1 LRVRQTVHDRRETA
15 PEAVMKAIVLALGLT
30 LAGAASAAPPM
41 PLGLPPAI
49 PAPKDVRFPGTI
61 ALNVDARDTARGI
74 FNVTETIPVP
84 APGPMMLLYPKWL
97 PGNHGPTG
105 PIDKLAGLRITA
117 GGKPLAWQRDPVDVY
132 AFHVDVPKGAS
143 RLDIAFSFLSPVET
157 KEGRVVATP
166 EMLNLEWNTVALYPA
181 GYFARDINF
190 VPAMT
195 LPPGWKFACALDG
208 AQTGAQNAV
217 RFASVPFETLVDSPV
232 FAGKYYAQA
241 DLAPGAKVPVR
252 LDIFADQPDELAMTP
267 EQLGLH
273 RNLAAQAAKLFGS
286 HHYDHYDFLFAL
298 SDRMSGIGLEHHRSS
313 EDGSQGGYF
322 RDWTNTASLRGLLP
336 HEYTHSWNG
345 KFRRP
350 ADLWT
355 PNFNVAMRDSLLW
368 VYEGQ
373 TQYWGNVLAARS
385 GLWSKGQALDAL
397 AMDAATYSEARAGR
411 AWRPLADTTN
421 DPISTMR
428 RPVPWRSWQRSE
440 DYYSEGALIWLD
452 ADTLIRERS
461 GGKKSLDD
469 FAHAFFGVDDGS
481 YVIETYTFDDIV
493 RALNAV
499 VPYDWASFL
508 HTRVDALAP
517 NAPLDGLGRAG
528 WRLSFSDKAS
538 DFYKSNEKSRKITD
552 LTYSIGLAIDKD
564 GAVSDV
570 RWGGPAWRGNVTVGA
585 HVEAVND
592 VAYDPDV
599 LKDAIRDAKTS
610 RKPIVLLLKTQNLF
624 HTNRIDY
631 ADGLRYPHLE
641 RIAGKP
647 DLLDQIL
654 SAKK

>member
-1 LRVRQTVHDRRETA
+1 MHYRPSQNGVGG
-15 PEAVMKAIVLALGLT
+15 AVMKAIALAAGLMFV
-30 LAGAASAAPPM
+30 AGAASSLPM
-41 PLGLPPAI
+41 PLAMPGATPP
-49 PAPKDVRFPGTI
+49 PKDVRFPGTI
-61 ALNVDARDTARGI
+61 VLNVDVRDTARGI

-84 APGPMMLLYPKWL
+84 QAGPMVLLYPEWL

-105 PIDKLAGLRITA
+105 PIDKLAGLKITA

-132 AFHVDVPKGAS
+132 AFHVDVPKGAGALS
-143 RLDIAFSFLSPVET
+143 VAFSFLSPVEA
-157 KEGRVVATP
+157 KEGRIVATP
-166 EMLNLEWNTVALYPA
+166 EMLNLEWNAVALYPA
-181 GYFARDINF
+181 GYFSRDITF
-190 VPAMT
+190 LPAMT
-195 LPPGWKFACALDG
+195 LPQGWKFASALDG
-208 AQTGAQNAV
+208 AQVGAGNTV
-217 RFASVPFETLVDSPV
+217 RFAPVTFNTLVDSPV

-241 DLAPGAKVPVR
+241 DLAPGSKAPVR
-252 LDIFADQPDELAMTP
+252 LDIFADQPDELAMTQ
-267 EQLGLH
+267 EQLALH

-313 EDGSQGGYF
+313 EDGTHGDYF

-355 PNFNVAMRDSLLW
+355 ANFNVPMRDSLLW

-373 TQYWGNVLAARS
+373 TQYWGNVLASRS
-385 GLWSKGQALDAL
+385 GLWSKAQALDAL

-411 AWRPLADTTN
+411 SWRPLVDTTN
-421 DPISTMR
+421 DPITTMR
-428 RPVPWRSWQRSE
+428 RPIPWRSWQRSE

-452 ADTLIRERS
+452 ADTLIRQMS

-469 FAHAFFGVDDGS
+469 FAHLLFGVDDGS
-481 YVIETYTFDDIV
+481 YVTETYTFDDIV

-499 VPYDWASFL
+499 VPYDWATFL
-508 HTRVDALAP
+508 HTRIDAVAP

-528 WRLSFSDKAS
+528 WRLAFTDKES

-552 LTYSIGLAIDKD
+552 LTYSLGVSIDKD
-564 GAVSDV
+564 GAVADV
-570 RWGGPAWRGNVTVGA
+570 RWGGPAWKGNVTVGA
-585 HVEAVND
+585 HIEAVND
-592 VAYDPDV
+592 TAYDPDV
-599 LKDAIRDAKTS
+599 LKDAIRDAKSS

-624 HTNRIDY
+624 HANRIDY
-631 ADGLRYPHLE
+631 FDGLRYPHLE

-647 DLLDQIL
+647 DLLDGIL
-654 SAKK
+654 SARK

>member
-1 LRVRQTVHDRRETA
+1 M
-15 PEAVMKAIVLALGLT
+15 P
-30 LAGAASAAPPM
+30 GATPP
-41 PLGLPPAI
+41 
-49 PAPKDVRFPGTI
+49 PKDVRFPGTI
-61 ALNVDARDTARGI
+61 ALNVDTRDTARGI

-84 APGPMMLLYPKWL
+84 QAGPMVLLYPEWL

-105 PIDKLAGLRITA
+105 PIDKLAGLKITA

-132 AFHVDVPKGAS
+132 AFHVDVPKGAGALS
-143 RLDIAFSFLSPVET
+143 VAFSFLSPVEA
-157 KEGRVVATP
+157 KEGRIVATP
-166 EMLNLEWNTVALYPA
+166 EMLNLEWNAVALYPA
-181 GYFARDINF
+181 GYFSRDITF

-195 LPPGWKFACALDG
+195 LPQGWKFACALDG
-208 AQTGAQNAV
+208 AQVGGGNMV
-217 RFASVPFETLVDSPV
+217 RFAPVTFNTLVDSPV

-241 DLAPGAKVPVR
+241 DLAPGAKAPVR
-252 LDIFADQPDELAMTP
+252 LDIFADQPDELVMTP
-267 EQLGLH
+267 EQLALH

-313 EDGSQGGYF
+313 EDGTHGDYF

-355 PNFNVAMRDSLLW
+355 ANFNVPMRDSLLW

-385 GLWSKGQALDAL
+385 GLWSKAQALDAL

-411 AWRPLADTTN
+411 SWRPLADTTN
-421 DPISTMR
+421 DPITTMR
-428 RPVPWRSWQRSE
+428 RPIPWRSWQRSE

-452 ADTLIRERS
+452 ADTLIRLMS

-469 FAHAFFGVDDGS
+469 FARTFFGVDDGS
-481 YVIETYTFDDIV
+481 YVTETYTFDDLV

-499 VPYDWASFL
+499 VPYDWANFL
-508 HTRVDALAP
+508 HTRIDAVAP

-528 WRLSFSDKAS
+528 WRLTFSDKES

-552 LTYSIGLAIDKD
+552 LTYSLGVSIDKD
-564 GAVSDV
+564 GAVADV
-570 RWGGPAWRGNVTVGA
+570 RWGGPAWKGNVTVGA
-585 HVEAVND
+585 HIEAVND

-624 HTNRIDY
+624 HANRIDY
-631 ADGLRYPHLE
+631 FDGLRYPRLE
-641 RIAGKP
+641 RVAGRP
-647 DLLDQIL
+647 DLLDGIL